1 MYSKDNIMTPTKTY
15 EVTVP
20 IVVHVNYKVE
30 ADSPE
35 EAKKLAQADYMK
47 EDYLH
52 DMEFILPHYYET
64 EYNDEDEIVVGP
76 WYDAISTHIK
86 HLPT

>member
-1 MYSKDNIMTPTKTY
+1 MTPDTLTKTY

-20 IVVHVNYKVE
+20 LLVHVNYKVE
-30 ADSPE
+30 ADSPD

-47 EDYLH
+47 EGYIH

-64 EYNDEDEIVVGP
+64 DLNDEDAIVVGP
-76 WYDAISTHIK
+76 WYGPDRQSVK
-86 HLPT
+86 HLTR